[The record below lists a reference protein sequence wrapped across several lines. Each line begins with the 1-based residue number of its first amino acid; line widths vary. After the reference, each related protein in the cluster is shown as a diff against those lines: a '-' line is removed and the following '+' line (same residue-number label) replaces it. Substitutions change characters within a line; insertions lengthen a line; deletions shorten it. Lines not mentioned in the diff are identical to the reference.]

1 MGQGWSIKDAWDDHN
16 ANHEYPL
23 RWDPQLFGVVD
34 DVRVFADL
42 LGWNP
47 RYQQVF
53 SALPWETIAQEAV
66 ERFYAR
72 IQQIP
77 ELDRLIRERTTYD
90 RMQVLLGEHLERLRD
105 DPHDLKA
112 ITYAETVSLRHLARG
127 IYGPQFQ
134 AAYALLMSEI
144 LNASRQGSTY
154 TTWSEQ
160 DDAIFRRMVIEMFVM
175 TATQVAF
182 TSRHDG
188 LTQLPNRDFT
198 EERIQ
203 DWMSEGK
210 PFTVIFAD
218 LNGFKPINDQYGHGT
233 GDKVLQ
239 MVARRWR
246 WRLHESDWIGRWGG
260 DEFLIVCRDQRVSV
274 SELVA
279 QLRDALTV
287 PIAVIPGHPLS
298 VSASF
303 GWAHYPQDGQDVDTL
318 LQVADQAL
326 YAAKRARQSWLL
338 NPIHPERSKAAD
350 GIAFV
355 DEALRQDRVRVFYQ
369 PIIKAKS
376 RTIWEWEALVRI
388 EGADGVLYA
397 PKDFLPAIAQHH
409 LLRQLDDRV
418 MRLVF
423 QDMSEWHQHG
433 WKGHVAVNLS
443 YMDLRDPNLLA
454 LLESYHRQWPSVKPH
469 ALTFEILESALL
481 VDMDPIKQTVA
492 ELDQRGYH
500 FALDDFGTG
509 FSSLVHLRELPIRQ
523 IKIDIQFV
531 ANWSTEPGRRL
542 LQAILAFAKTLN
554 VPTVAE
560 GVENLEQ
567 RNALARWG
575 VTAWQG
581 YAISYP
587 LPSRDV
593 ASWQPHFDDL
603 MPDK

>member
-1 MGQGWSIKDAWDDHN
+1 MGHGWSIKDSWDDPN
-16 ANHEYPL
+16 ANHEYRL
-23 RWDPQLFGVVD
+23 YSDPQLFGVVD
-34 DVRVFADL
+34 DVLGFADL
-42 LGWNP
+42 LGWDHHD
-47 RYQQVF
+47 QQVF
-53 SALPWETIAQEAV
+53 NALPWDTIANEAV
-66 ERFYAR
+66 TRFYAR

-77 ELDRLIRERTTYD
+77 ELDGFIRKRTTYD
-90 RMQVLLGEHLERLRD
+90 RMRALLWEHLQRLRD
-105 DPHDLKA
+105 NPQDLKA
-112 ITYAETVSLRHLARG
+112 ITYAETVSLGHLSRG

-134 AAYALLMSEI
+134 AAYALLMREV
-144 LNASRQGSTY
+144 LNASRQGRTH

-160 DDAIFRRMVIEMFVM
+160 DDAIFRRMVIEMFIM
-175 TATQVAF
+175 SATQVAF

-203 DWMSEGK
+203 DWMGEGT

-239 MVARRWR
+239 IVARRWR
-246 WRLHESDWIGRWGG
+246 QCLHQSDWIGRWGG
-260 DEFLIVCRDQRVSV
+260 DEFLIVCRDPHNSV
-274 SELVA
+274 SDLVA
-279 QLRDALTV
+279 TLRDALTV
-287 PIAVIPGHPLS
+287 PIAVIPNHPLS

-303 GWAHYPQDGQDVDTL
+303 GWAHFPQDGKDTDTL
-318 LQVADQAL
+318 LQVADQSL

-338 NPIHPERSKAAD
+338 DPIHPAQFKAAD

-369 PIIKAKS
+369 PIIEAKS
-376 RTIWEWEALVRI
+376 HTIWEWEALVRI
-388 EGADGVLYA
+388 EGSDGRLYA
-397 PKDFLPAIAQHH
+397 PKEFLPAIAQHH
-409 LLRQLDDRV
+409 LLRKLDDRV

-423 QDMSEWHQHG
+423 QDISHWHQHG
-433 WKGHVAVNLS
+433 WTGHVAINLS
-443 YMDLRDPNLLA
+443 YMDLRDPSLLSLLA
-454 LLESYHRQWPSVKPH
+454 SYHQQWPSVKPH

-481 VDMDPIKQTVA
+481 VDMDPVKQTVS

-531 ANWSTEPGRRL
+531 ADWASIAGSRL
-542 LQAILAFAKTLN
+542 LQALLAFAQTLH

-560 GVENLEQ
+560 GVESLEQ
-567 RNALARWG
+567 GRALARWG
-575 VTAWQG
+575 VTGWQG

-587 LPSRDV
+587 LPAHEV
-593 ASWQPHFDDL
+593 VSWQLHFDDS
-603 MPDK
+603 MPDE